1 MALDLRSLH
10 DDFGV
15 EVVGVDL
22 AAPMGDARFKEI
34 EAVFNDRSVVLFRD
48 QELDDDR
55 QIAFSR
61 RFGPLEISPP
71 AQANDKETTYV
82 GRVSNVDKAGR
93 KLPSDHKKV
102 IYLTGNYLWHTDS
115 SFKQTPALA
124 SLLSA
129 REVPPEGGET
139 EFVSARAAYGR
150 LDPARRAAIEDLTVI
165 HDFVFS
171 RSKVGA
177 DVVSADHAK
186 LVPPVPQRLVRT
198 NPATG
203 AKNYF
208 VGSHAARVVGWTEP
222 QSRALLDDLLAR
234 ATRPA
239 DIYRHH
245 WRQGDLIIWDNR
257 CALHRG
263 RPWDADRYRRQ
274 MHRTTVAGAGPSITA
289 G

>member
-1 MALDLRSLH
+1 MALDLRPLH

-22 AAPMGDARFKEI
+22 AAPMGDARFTEI
-34 EAVFNDRSVVLFRD
+34 EAAFNDRSIVLFRD
-48 QELDDDR
+48 QQLDDGR

-61 RFGPLEISPP
+61 RFGPLEISTP

-82 GRVSNVDKAGR
+82 GRVSNVDAAGQ

-139 EFVSARAAYGR
+139 EFVSARAAYAR
-150 LDPARRAAIEDLTVI
+150 LDPARRAAIEGLTVI

-208 VGSHAARVVGWTEP
+208 VGSHAARVVGWTEQ
-222 QSRALLDDLLAR
+222 QSRKLLDDLLAR
-234 ATRPA
+234 ATRPE

-257 CALHRG
+257 SVLHRG

-274 MHRTTVAGAGPSITA
+274 MHRTTVAGTGPSITA

>member
-1 MALDLRSLH
+1 MTLDLKPLH
-10 DDFGV
+10 DDFAV
-15 EVVGVDL
+15 EVAGVDL
-22 AAPMGDARFKEI
+22 AAPMTDARFAEI
-34 EAVFNDRSVVLFRD
+34 EAIFNDRSVVVFRD

-61 RFGPLEISPP
+61 RFGPLEISTP
-71 AQANDKETTYV
+71 AQANDKEVTYV
-82 GRVSNVDKAGR
+82 GRISNVDAAGR
-93 KLPSDHKKV
+93 KLPSDHRRV
-102 IYLTGNYLWHTDS
+102 IYLTGNLVWHTDS
-115 SFKQTPALA
+115 SFKETPALA

-129 REVPPEGGET
+129 REVPPVGGDT
-139 EFVSARAAYGR
+139 EFVSARSAYGR
-150 LDPARRAAIEDLTVI
+150 LDAARRAAIEELTVI

-203 AKNYF
+203 ARNYF
-208 VGSHAARVVGWTEP
+208 VGAHAARVVGWTERD
-222 QSRALLDDLLAR
+222 SRVLLDDLLAR
-234 ATRPA
+234 ATRPE
-239 DIYRHH
+239 DIYRHL
-245 WRQGDLIIWDNR
+245 WCQGDLVIWDNR
-257 CALHRG
+257 TVLHRG
-263 RPWDADRYRRQ
+263 QPWDADRYRRV

>member
-61 RFGPLEISPP
+61 RFGPLEISTP
-71 AQANDKETTYV
+71 AQANDQETTYV
-82 GRVSNVDKAGR
+82 GRVSNVDAAGR
-93 KLPSDHKKV
+93 KLASDHKKV
-102 IYLTGNYLWHTDS
+102 IYLTGTYLWHTDS
-115 SFKQTPALA
+115 SFKETPALA

-129 REVPPEGGET
+129 REVPPQGGET

-203 AKNYF
+203 ARNYF

-222 QSRALLDDLLAR
+222 QSRELLDDLLAR
-234 ATRPA
+234 ATRPE

-257 CALHRG
+257 SVLHRG
-263 RPWDADRYRRQ
+263 RPWDADRYRRR